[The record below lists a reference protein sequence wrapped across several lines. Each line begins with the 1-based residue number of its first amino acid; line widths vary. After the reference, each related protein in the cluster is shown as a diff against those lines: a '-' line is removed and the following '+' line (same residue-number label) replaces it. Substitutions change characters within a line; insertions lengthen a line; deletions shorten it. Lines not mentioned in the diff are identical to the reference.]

1 MLFGEPQGGFTVSRL
16 DGRKTIAFQVCLNQG
31 GGVGIVFNNQHRA
44 VTVMI
49 HHRKSLFVIVETKQ
63 KWPPMLQVITPQPVS
78 TLQE

>member
-1 MLFGEPQGGFTVSRL
+1 MLSGELQGGYAISCL

-49 HHRKSLFVIVETKQ
+49 HHWKSLLSGVRRDMVDIQ
-63 KWPPMLQVITPQPVS
+63 
-78 TLQE
+78 